1 MKVKIAG
8 APISWGVCEVPGWGH
23 QLDPKRVLSEM
34 AELGLTATE
43 FGPVGFLP
51 EDGAERAALLNGL
64 GMKAIGG
71 FFPILLHDAEF
82 DPLPDVAR
90 ELAGYV
96 ASGAEVLVLAAS
108 TGQEGYD
115 YVRPVLNSKQ
125 WQTMFDNLDRI
136 ATYAAKHAVTAVL
149 HPHVGTMVE
158 TKADVDQ
165 VLKGSSIPFCL
176 DTGHML
182 IGGTDPVEFSK
193 IHGARISHSHLKDV
207 NLEIAVMV
215 RDGEITY
222 YQAVLLGLYTPLG
235 QGDVDVKA
243 IIQNLLAVGYTGW
256 FALEQ
261 DNVITED
268 PGEKL
273 GPFQDARASVEF
285 INSVVE
291 EVSEVS

>member
-1 MKVKIAG
+1 MNVKIAG
-8 APISWGVCEVPGWGH
+8 APISWGVCEVPGWGY
-23 QLDPKRVLSEM
+23 QLAPSRVLSEM

-51 EDGAERAALLNGL
+51 LDPAQRAAMLEGL

-71 FFPILLHDAEF
+71 FFPILLHDADF
-82 DPLPDVAR
+82 DPLPEVAL
-90 ELAGYV
+90 ELEGYV

-108 TGQEGYD
+108 TGQDGYD
-115 YVRPVLNSKQ
+115 DVRPALSAGQ
-125 WQTMFDNLDRI
+125 WQTMFRNLDRI
-136 ATYAAKHAVTAVL
+136 ATYAAEHSVTAVL

-158 TKADVDQ
+158 TEADVDQ
-165 VLKGSSIPFCL
+165 VLSGSSIPFCL

-207 NLEIAVMV
+207 NLAVALKV
-215 RDGEITY
+215 RDGELTY
-222 YQAVLLGLYTPLG
+222 YQGVLAGLYTPLG
-235 QGDVDVKA
+235 QGDIDVKA
-243 IIQNLLAVGYTGW
+243 IIENLLAAGYTGW

-285 INSVVE
+285 INSVVK
-291 EVSEVS
+291 EVS